1 MDQGIRPVSQS
12 GRPVTGFARPS
23 SSRPM
28 SGQTS
33 VRDAL
38 QSSRRAGTS
47 RPMTTL
53 GREMRLGTAS
63 LSAATGVLVDVEK
76 LNVVKYASRTGI
88 AMALVNYLLY
98 VEHNV
103 RKALELCAEA
113 TKACDFKDWWWKAML
128 GKCYFKIGL
137 LREAEHQMRSSI
149 KAQPIVTTYLN
160 LTNVLLRL
168 DQPNAAIDLLN
179 EARYKSSSLSLS
191 NLTVTDVL
199 MLYVLCE
206 IELSLQR
213 NLGYCLVL
221 RESTT
226 L

>member
-1 MDQGIRPVSQS
+1 MCYYLLCRPGTSLSTPQLSNRGSGGVDQGIRPVSQS
-12 GRPVTGFARPS
+12 GRPVTGFTRPS

-38 QSSRRAGTS
+38 QSSRRVGTS
-47 RPMTTL
+47 RPMTSL
-53 GREMRLGTAS
+53 GREVRLGTAS

-76 LNVVKYASRTGI
+76 LNVAKYASRTGI
-88 AMALVNYLLY
+88 AMALVHYLLY

-113 TKACDFKDWWWKAML
+113 TKACEFKDWWWKAML

-137 LREAEHQMRSSI
+137 LREAEHQLRSSI
-149 KAQPIVTTYLN
+149 KAQPIVTTYLE
-160 LTNVLLRL
+160 LTNVMLRL

-179 EARYKSSSLSLS
+179 EAK
-191 NLTVTDVL
+191 
-199 MLYVLCE
+199 
-206 IELSLQR
+206 
-213 NLGYCLVL
+213 
-221 RESTT
+221 
-226 L
+226 